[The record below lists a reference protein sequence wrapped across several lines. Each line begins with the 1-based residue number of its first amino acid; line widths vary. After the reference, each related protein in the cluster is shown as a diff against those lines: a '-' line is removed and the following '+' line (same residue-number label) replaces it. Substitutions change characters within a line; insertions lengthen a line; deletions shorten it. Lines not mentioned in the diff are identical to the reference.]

1 MDYVARA
8 AAIERRQQGFSLIE
22 VSVVAAILLMA
33 AVIGVPAIHGY
44 VIESRVPKLAE
55 ELQRFVVRMRIQAVS
70 AGAAPYAGMD
80 NAILAQA
87 LQDSSVVSISGEG
100 ASREVRHGLGD
111 GRVTLASAT
120 RPGQPVGSAFTLTL
134 DNVHPAACPSLASAL
149 QRLAFRVSVQGRAAA
164 VQVKDDLATPARP
177 YQPLLAAAQCGS
189 SNRFAFTFP

>member
-87 LQDSSVVSISGEG
+87 LQDSSVVSISG
-100 ASREVRHGLGD
+100 RGLP
-111 GRVTLASAT
+111 GR
-120 RPGQPVGSAFTLTL
+120 
-134 DNVHPAACPSLASAL
+134 
-149 QRLAFRVSVQGRAAA
+149 
-164 VQVKDDLATPARP
+164 
-177 YQPLLAAAQCGS
+177 
-189 SNRFAFTFP
+189 